1 MRYLLFWLLL
11 PLSHGALAQSCTLAA
26 TPLMFGTVAGVA
38 GQVHS
43 STASVTVTCEAG
55 ASAATVSYSLYL
67 DDDGGLSHDLRN
79 GSGTAQYQLSTAA
92 GQQPVLGSQAFASDS
107 YTLAAH
113 ASISRTYTLYARMQ
127 PGRDGAPGVYQAMS
141 AIRLVY

>member
-1 MRYLLFWLLL
+1 MRHLLFGLLL
-11 PLSHGALAQSCTLAA
+11 PLSPAALAHTCTVAS
-26 TPLMFGTVAGVA
+26 TPLLFGTVAGVA

-43 STASVTVTCEAG
+43 STANVTVTCEAG
-55 ASAATVSYSLYL
+55 ATAAMVTYSLYV
-67 DDDGGLSHDLRN
+67 DDDGGLSHDLHN
-79 GSGTAQYQLSTAA
+79 GSGTAQYRLYTAA
-92 GQQPVLGSQAFASDS
+92 GHQPVLGGQAFASDS

-113 ASISRTYTLYARMQ
+113 ASTSRTYTLYARLQ